1 MSLSPK
7 EKSLSPREKQVLDLV
22 ASGLDDGLIA
32 NVLSI
37 SPHTVNSYMRRIF
50 DKFKTNDRHTAIA
63 LAGQHN
69 IKITLYRVRV
79 TPITSD

>member
-1 MSLSPK
+1 M
-7 EKSLSPREKQVLDLV
+7 SLSPREKQVLDLV
-22 ASGLDDGLIA
+22 ASGLDDDLIA
-32 NVLSI
+32 DVLSV

-50 DKFKTNDRHTAIA
+50 DKFGTNNRRTAIA

-69 IKITLYRVRV
+69 IKIILYRIHV

>member
-1 MSLSPK
+1 M
-7 EKSLSPREKQVLDLV
+7 SLSPREKQVLDLV

-32 NVLSI
+32 DVLNI

-50 DKFKTNDRHTAIA
+50 GKFKTNDRHTAIA

-69 IKITLYRVRV
+69 IEITLYRVRV